1 MFFEAGLAYGLEGA
15 VETDGAAV
23 GVEGDEGC
31 GAEGQGAGIE
41 GRGKEVAVAD
51 G

>member
-1 MFFEAGLAYGLEGA
+1 MLFEAGLAYGLEGA
-15 VETDGAAV
+15 VETD